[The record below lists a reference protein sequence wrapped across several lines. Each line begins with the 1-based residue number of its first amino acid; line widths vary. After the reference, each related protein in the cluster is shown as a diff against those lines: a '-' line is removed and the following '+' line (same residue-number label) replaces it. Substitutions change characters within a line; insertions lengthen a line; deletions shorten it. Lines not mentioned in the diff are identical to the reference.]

1 MGKALNVGNKILRV
15 FKSAQSALHLSQ
27 MKTITVSSAID
38 WLTQKDE
45 WQGLQTLVEV
55 HSTRESMSEKSQQTR
70 YFLTSLPPQ
79 PHMILAAVRAYWRV
93 ENPLHWSLDVTFA
106 EDDNRTRHKNI
117 ARNHSLIRKQKTRRH
132 H

>member
-1 MGKALNVGNKILRV
+1 MWGHVA
-15 FKSAQSALHLSQ
+15 
-27 MKTITVSSAID
+27 SAID

-79 PHMILAAVRAYWRV
+79 PHMILAAVRAHWRV

-117 ARNHSLIRKQKTRRH
+117 ARNHSLIRKAALNTSNSANHKNSPFSVPENPPQDHKNTSLTY
-132 H
+132 